1 MDRKQNQFKERNKL
15 NMTSNFNE
23 LKRENESIGRRLEK
37 K

>member
-1 MDRKQNQFKERNKL
+1 LDNKQKEIRDRLKMNRTL
-15 NMTSNFNE
+15 NFNE